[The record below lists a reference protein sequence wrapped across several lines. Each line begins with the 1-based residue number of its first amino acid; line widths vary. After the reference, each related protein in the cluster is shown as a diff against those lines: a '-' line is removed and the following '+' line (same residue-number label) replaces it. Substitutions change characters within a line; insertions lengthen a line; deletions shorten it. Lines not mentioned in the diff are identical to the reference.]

1 MCTSFSTEHLKA
13 LKALSRSVSRV
24 FKYTAAPFGRRW
36 WEQSAKQQQTECQAK
51 GSGGRNVFEHHLFRL
66 LPGRLG
72 NVPCSSMGPARAGKV
87 ILLDY
92 EL

>member
-1 MCTSFSTEHLKA
+1 MCTSFSTECLEA

-24 FKYTAAPFGRRW
+24 FKNAAAPFGRRW

-51 GSGGRNVFEHHLFRL
+51 RSGGRNVFEHHLFCL
-66 LPGRLG
+66 LPGRPG

-87 ILLDY
+87 ILLDC